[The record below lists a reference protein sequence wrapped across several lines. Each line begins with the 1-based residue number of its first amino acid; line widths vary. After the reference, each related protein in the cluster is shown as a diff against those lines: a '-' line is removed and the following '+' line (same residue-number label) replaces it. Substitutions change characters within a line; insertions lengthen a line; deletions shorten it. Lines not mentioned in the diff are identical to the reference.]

1 MTTRRAPRRKVAP
14 GQLSAIVVL
23 VLGAWMHPALSATGA
38 NTRCDQ
44 SMDEPPMS
52 AAADSKL
59 AIQVLD
65 HGAAAAEDI
74 SREETAID
82 LPAESSHRLAG
93 PRVDTMLRR
102 VIDDVQLRQP
112 QLSEPA
118 EPESMSGPSEVEQAE
133 AANEPA
139 AMITTEQPDDTAALT
154 EFSAEEFL
162 RYRQQM
168 FRKDI

>member
-1 MTTRRAPRRKVAP
+1 MAPSK
-14 GQLSAIVVL
+14 LSALVVL
-23 VLGAWMHPALSATGA
+23 ALGAWVHPALSATGA

-59 AIQVLD
+59 AMQVID
-65 HGAAAAEDI
+65 HGTGTAEDI
-74 SREETAID
+74 SLEGTATD
-82 LPAESSHRLAG
+82 LLPESSHRQAG

-102 VIDDVQLRQP
+102 IIDDTQLRQS
-112 QLSEPA
+112 QLSEPSQ
-118 EPESMSGPSEVEQAE
+118 PDSMNGPLAVEKAE
-133 AANEPA
+133 ATDEPA
-139 AMITTEQPDDTAALT
+139 AMISTERPDDAAGLP